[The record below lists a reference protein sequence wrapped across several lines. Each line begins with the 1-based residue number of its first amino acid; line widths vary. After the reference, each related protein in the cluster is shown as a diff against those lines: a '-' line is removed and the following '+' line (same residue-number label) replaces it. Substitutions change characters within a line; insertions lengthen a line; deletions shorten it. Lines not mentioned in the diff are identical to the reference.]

1 MYRVGDREKRTHPH
15 ADSFRQCGQCI
26 ESRKPSPIN
35 QGESYHDSMDIGKE
49 VAALCK
55 QGKNQEAIDRF
66 YSPNIESVEP
76 VAMPG
81 MGQTQTGIQT
91 VKKKNQWWVDNHEIH
106 GGTVDGPYPH
116 GDRFI
121 LHFKYDVTPKH
132 MGKRM
137 TLDETGLYTVHDGKV
152 VKEEF
157 FYSMD
162 SGDCVAKA

>member
-1 MYRVGDREKRTHPH
+1 MTTMEI
-15 ADSFRQCGQCI
+15 S
-26 ESRKPSPIN
+26 
-35 QGESYHDSMDIGKE
+35 KE
-49 VAALCK
+49 LVALCK

-81 MGQTQTGIQT
+81 MEQTQRGIA
-91 VKKKNQWWVDNHEIH
+91 KIKGKNQWWMDNHEVH
-106 GGTVDGPYPH
+106 GVIAEGPFPH

-121 LHFKYDVTPKH
+121 VRFKYDVTPKH

-137 TLDETGLYTVHDGKV
+137 TMDETGLYTVQNGKI

-157 FYSMD
+157 FYSM
-162 SGDCVAKA
+162 SGPEAGPH

>member
-1 MYRVGDREKRTHPH
+1 MTTV
-15 ADSFRQCGQCI
+15 
-26 ESRKPSPIN
+26 
-35 QGESYHDSMDIGKE
+35 DIGKA

-66 YSPNIESVEP
+66 YSPNNESVEP

-81 MGQTQTGIQT
+81 MGQTQKGIQAI
-91 VKKKNQWWVDNHEIH
+91 KSKNQWWVDNHQICS
-106 GGTVDGPYPH
+106 GTVDGPYPH

-132 MGKRM
+132 TGKRM
-137 TLDETGLYTVHDGKV
+137 TMDETGLYTVQNGKV

-157 FYSMD
+157 FYAMS
-162 SGDCVAKA
+162 APEAAQH